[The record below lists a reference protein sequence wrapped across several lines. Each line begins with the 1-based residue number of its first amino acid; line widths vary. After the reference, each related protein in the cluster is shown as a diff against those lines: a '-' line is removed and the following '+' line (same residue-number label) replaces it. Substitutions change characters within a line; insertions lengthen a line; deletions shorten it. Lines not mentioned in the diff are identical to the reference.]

1 MQNIRKKL
9 KKGVQPSDESGELYS
24 RYCLFSVENQEFL
37 PLYAL

>member
-9 KKGVQPSDESGELYS
+9 KKGVQTSDESGELHS
-24 RYCLFSVENQEFL
+24 RYCLFRVENQGFL